1 MKNSVIL
8 VTRYGMGDA
17 PEELR
22 LKLIGSYLPLM
33 NSTDTLLPNAICFYA
48 DGVKLAVEGSPALES
63 LRALEA
69 RGVRLIL
76 CGTCLNWFGLTDRL
90 RVGIVGGMTDIIEAQ
105 RLADKVI
112 TL

>member
-22 LKLIGSYLPLM
+22 LKLIGSYLSLM

-48 DGVKLAVEGSPALES
+48 TG
-63 LRALEA
+63 
-69 RGVRLIL
+69 
-76 CGTCLNWFGLTDRL
+76 LN
-90 RVGIVGGMTDIIEAQ
+90 
-105 RLADKVI
+105 
-112 TL
+112 